1 MKRLFLL
8 TLNISFFF
16 TAFSKE
22 PIEVSSKIE
31 TVTVYTRG
39 AQIQRTATKSVEAGV
54 QTLVFSNLSNQIDQ
68 NSIQVKGVGD
78 FTILSVTQQHN
89 YLSIQAKTKEV
100 LALED
105 SLEKTNDKIEIN
117 KKLREVYESERDL
130 LNQNKT
136 MKVNE
141 KSLFVEDL
149 EELANFFRERN
160 SDLALK
166 TLEINRIEKL
176 LIEKRNQ
183 FQNQLNELN
192 NSAKKSTGEI
202 VVEISA
208 EKKALCKFEFSY
220 FVHNA
225 GWNPSYDIRA
235 KDVLSPISVDYKA
248 GVWQNTGEDWENIK
262 LSLSTGAPTRTSM
275 KPIIR
280 PWKLIIQNFNAYRSD
295 SYGGKFESLESKKA
309 RPQSVALAPADKEA
323 YSVADFSEISENQL
337 NVSFDIKIPYTIT
350 SNGKSQSV
358 QIQKLEMKADYEYY
372 TAPKFNNQVFLL
384 ARIANWGTFNLLSG
398 SEIGR
403 ASCRERV

>member
-136 MKVNE
+136 MK
-141 KSLFVEDL
+141 K
-149 EELANFFRERN
+149 
-160 SDLALK
+160 
-166 TLEINRIEKL
+166 
-176 LIEKRNQ
+176 
-183 FQNQLNELN
+183 
-192 NSAKKSTGEI
+192 
-202 VVEISA
+202 
-208 EKKALCKFEFSY
+208 
-220 FVHNA
+220 
-225 GWNPSYDIRA
+225 
-235 KDVLSPISVDYKA
+235 
-248 GVWQNTGEDWENIK
+248 
-262 LSLSTGAPTRTSM
+262 
-275 KPIIR
+275 
-280 PWKLIIQNFNAYRSD
+280 
-295 SYGGKFESLESKKA
+295 
-309 RPQSVALAPADKEA
+309 
-323 YSVADFSEISENQL
+323 
-337 NVSFDIKIPYTIT
+337 
-350 SNGKSQSV
+350 
-358 QIQKLEMKADYEYY
+358 
-372 TAPKFNNQVFLL
+372 
-384 ARIANWGTFNLLSG
+384 
-398 SEIGR
+398 
-403 ASCRERV
+403 